1 MPEGENMEF
10 VSDDQILL
18 GREAESRHE
27 LLRMLCAQAE
37 ALDIVK
43 DDEEAYQAFLAR
55 EELGATGLTEGFAV
69 PHAKSATIVRP
80 TVMVWKNR
88 TAVAWP
94 SFDEKPV
101 DIAVALFVPEENRE
115 EHIRLLSKT
124 AVLLMDP
131 AFRTMLRTTDDAHAI
146 ASAISDALAQG

>member
-1 MPEGENMEF
+1 MDF

-18 GREAESRHE
+18 GRGAESRHE

-37 ALDIVK
+37 ALGIVK
-43 DDEEAYQAFLAR
+43 DDEAAYQAFLAR

-80 TVMVWKNR
+80 AVMVWKNK
-88 TAVAWP
+88 TAVPWP

-101 DIAVALFVPEENRE
+101 DIAVALFVPEANRE

-124 AVLLMDP
+124 AVLLMDS
-131 AFRTMLRTTDDAHAI
+131 AFRTMLRESEDAHTI
-146 ASAISDALAQG
+146 ASAISDALAQE

>member
-1 MPEGENMEF
+1 MDF

-37 ALDIVK
+37 ALGIVT
-43 DDEEAYQAFLAR
+43 DDEKAYQAFLSR

-80 TVMVWKNR
+80 AVMVWKNR

-131 AFRTMLRTTDDAHAI
+131 AFRTMLRTTDDAHTI
-146 ASAISDALAQG
+146 ASAISDALAQE

>member
-1 MPEGENMEF
+1 MDF

-37 ALDIVK
+37 ALGIVK
-43 DDEEAYQAFLAR
+43 DDEAAYQAFLAR

-80 TVMVWKNR
+80 AVMVWKNK
-88 TAVAWP
+88 TAVPWP

-101 DIAVALFVPEENRE
+101 DIAVALFLPEANRE

-124 AVLLMDP
+124 AVLLMDS
-131 AFRTMLRTTDDAHAI
+131 AFRTMLRESEDAHTI
-146 ASAISDALAQG
+146 ASAISDALAQE

>member
-1 MPEGENMEF
+1 MDF

-37 ALDIVK
+37 ALGIVK
-43 DDEEAYQAFLAR
+43 DDEAAYQAFLAR

-80 TVMVWKNR
+80 AVMVWKNK
-88 TAVAWP
+88 TAVPWP

-101 DIAVALFVPEENRE
+101 DIAVALFVPEANRE

-124 AVLLMDP
+124 AVLLMDS
-131 AFRTMLRTTDDAHAI
+131 AFRKMLRESEDAHTI
-146 ASAISDALAQG
+146 ASAISDALAQE

>member
-1 MPEGENMEF
+1 MDF

-37 ALDIVK
+37 ALGIVK
-43 DDEEAYQAFLAR
+43 DDEAAYQAFLAR
-55 EELGATGLTEGFAV
+55 EDLGATGFTEGFAV

-80 TVMVWKNR
+80 AVMVWKNR

-101 DIAVALFVPEENRE
+101 DIAVALFVPEANRE

-146 ASAISDALAQG
+146 ASAISDAFAQE

>member
-1 MPEGENMEF
+1 MDF

-37 ALDIVK
+37 ALGIVK
-43 DDEEAYQAFLAR
+43 DDEAAYQAFLAR
-55 EELGATGLTEGFAV
+55 EDLGATGLTEGFAV

-80 TVMVWKNR
+80 AVMVWKNK
-88 TAVAWP
+88 TAVSWP

-101 DIAVALFVPEENRE
+101 DIAVALFVPEANRE

-124 AVLLMDP
+124 AVLLMDS
-131 AFRTMLRTTDDAHAI
+131 AFRKMLRESEDAHTI
-146 ASAISDALAQG
+146 ASAISDALAQE

>member
-1 MPEGENMEF
+1 MDF

-37 ALDIVK
+37 ALGIVK
-43 DDEEAYQAFLAR
+43 DDETAYQAFLAR

-80 TVMVWKNR
+80 AVMVWKNR

-101 DIAVALFVPEENRE
+101 DIAVALFVPEANRE

-146 ASAISDALAQG
+146 ASAISDALAQE

>member
-1 MPEGENMEF
+1 MDF

-37 ALDIVK
+37 ALGIVK
-43 DDEEAYQAFLAR
+43 DDEAAYQAFLAR

-80 TVMVWKNR
+80 AVMVWKNK
-88 TAVAWP
+88 TAVPWP

-101 DIAVALFVPEENRE
+101 DIAVALFVPEANRE

-124 AVLLMDP
+124 AVLLMDS
-131 AFRTMLRTTDDAHAI
+131 AFRTMLRESEDEHTI
-146 ASAISDALAQG
+146 ASAISDALAQE

>member
-1 MPEGENMEF
+1 MDF

-37 ALDIVK
+37 ALGIVK
-43 DDEEAYQAFLAR
+43 DDEAAYQAFLAR

-80 TVMVWKNR
+80 AVMVWKNK
-88 TAVAWP
+88 TAVPWP

-101 DIAVALFVPEENRE
+101 DIAVALFVPEANRV

-124 AVLLMDP
+124 AVLLMDS
-131 AFRTMLRTTDDAHAI
+131 AFRTMLRESEDAHTI
-146 ASAISDALAQG
+146 ASAISDALAQE

>member
-1 MPEGENMEF
+1 MDF
-10 VSDDQILL
+10 VSDNQILL

-37 ALDIVK
+37 ALGIVK
-43 DDEEAYQAFLAR
+43 DDEAAYQAFLAR

-80 TVMVWKNR
+80 AVMVWKNK
-88 TAVAWP
+88 TAVPWP

-101 DIAVALFVPEENRE
+101 DIAVALFVPEANRE

-124 AVLLMDP
+124 AVLLMDS
-131 AFRTMLRTTDDAHAI
+131 AFRTMLRESEDAHTI
-146 ASAISDALAQG
+146 ASAISDALAQE

>member
-1 MPEGENMEF
+1 MDF

-37 ALDIVK
+37 ALGIVK
-43 DDEEAYQAFLAR
+43 DDEAAYQAFLAR

-69 PHAKSATIVRP
+69 PHAKRATIVRP
-80 TVMVWKNR
+80 AVMVWKNK
-88 TAVAWP
+88 TAVPWP

-101 DIAVALFVPEENRE
+101 DIAVALFVPEANRE

-124 AVLLMDP
+124 AVLLMDS
-131 AFRTMLRTTDDAHAI
+131 AFRKMLRESEDAHTI

>member
-1 MPEGENMEF
+1 MDF

-37 ALDIVK
+37 ALGIVK
-43 DDEEAYQAFLAR
+43 DDEAAYQAFLAR
-55 EELGATGLTEGFAV
+55 EDLGATGLTEGFAV

-80 TVMVWKNR
+80 AVMVWKNR

-101 DIAVALFVPEENRE
+101 DIAVALFVPEANRE

-146 ASAISDALAQG
+146 ASAISDAFAQE

>member
-1 MPEGENMEF
+1 MDF

-18 GREAESRHE
+18 GKEAESRHE

-37 ALDIVK
+37 ALGIVK
-43 DDEEAYQAFLAR
+43 DDEAAYQAFLAR

-69 PHAKSATIVRP
+69 PHAKAEAIQRP
-80 TVMVWKNR
+80 AVMVWKNK
-88 TAVAWP
+88 TAVPWP

-101 DIAVALFVPEENRE
+101 DIAVALFVPETNRE

-131 AFRTMLRTTDDAHAI
+131 AFRKMLRESEDAHTI
-146 ASAISDALAQG
+146 ASAISDALAQEQ

>member
-1 MPEGENMEF
+1 MDF

-37 ALDIVK
+37 ALGIVK
-43 DDEEAYQAFLAR
+43 DDEAAYQAFLAR

-80 TVMVWKNR
+80 AVMVWKNR

-101 DIAVALFVPEENRE
+101 DIAVALFVPEANRE

-131 AFRTMLRTTDDAHAI
+131 AFHTMLRTTDDAHAI
-146 ASAISDALAQG
+146 ASAISDAFAQE

>member
-1 MPEGENMEF
+1 MDF

-37 ALDIVK
+37 ALGIVK
-43 DDEEAYQAFLAR
+43 DDEASYQAFLER

-80 TVMVWKNR
+80 AVMVWKNK
-88 TAVAWP
+88 TAVPWP

-101 DIAVALFVPEENRE
+101 DIAVALFVPEANRE

-124 AVLLMDP
+124 AVLLMDS
-131 AFRTMLRTTDDAHAI
+131 AFRTMLRESEDAHTI
-146 ASAISDALAQG
+146 ASAILDALAQE

>member
-1 MPEGENMEF
+1 MDF

-37 ALDIVK
+37 ALGIVK
-43 DDEEAYQAFLAR
+43 DDEAAYQAFLAR

-80 TVMVWKNR
+80 AVMVWKNK
-88 TAVAWP
+88 TAVPWP

-101 DIAVALFVPEENRE
+101 DIAVALFVPEANRE

-124 AVLLMDP
+124 AVLLMDS
-131 AFRTMLRTTDDAHAI
+131 AFRKMLRESEEAHTI

>member
-1 MPEGENMEF
+1 MDF

-37 ALDIVK
+37 AMGIVK
-43 DDEEAYQAFLAR
+43 D
-55 EELGATGLTEGFAV
+55 
-69 PHAKSATIVRP
+69 
-80 TVMVWKNR
+80 
-88 TAVAWP
+88 
-94 SFDEKPV
+94 
-101 DIAVALFVPEENRE
+101 AVALFVPEANRE

-131 AFRTMLRTTDDAHAI
+131 AFRKMLRTTDDVHAI
-146 ASAISDALAQG
+146 ASAIADAIAQE

>member
-1 MPEGENMEF
+1 MDF

-37 ALDIVK
+37 ALGIVK
-43 DDEEAYQAFLAR
+43 DDEAAYQAFLAR

-80 TVMVWKNR
+80 AVMVWKNK
-88 TAVAWP
+88 TAVPWP

-101 DIAVALFVPEENRE
+101 DIAVTLFVPEANRE

-124 AVLLMDP
+124 AVLLMDS
-131 AFRTMLRTTDDAHAI
+131 AFRTMLRESEDAHTI
-146 ASAISDALAQG
+146 ASAISDALAQE

>member
-1 MPEGENMEF
+1 MDF

-37 ALDIVK
+37 ALGIVK
-43 DDEEAYQAFLAR
+43 DDEAAYQAFLER

-80 TVMVWKNR
+80 AVMVWKNK
-88 TAVAWP
+88 TAVPWP

-101 DIAVALFVPEENRE
+101 DIAAALFVPEANRE

-124 AVLLMDP
+124 AVLLMDS
-131 AFRTMLRTTDDAHAI
+131 AFRKMLRESEDAHTI
-146 ASAISDALAQG
+146 ASAISDALAQE

>member
-1 MPEGENMEF
+1 MDF

-37 ALDIVK
+37 ALGIVK
-43 DDEEAYQAFLAR
+43 DDEAAYQAFLAR

-69 PHAKSATIVRP
+69 PHAKDETIQRP
-80 TVMVWKNR
+80 AVMVWKNK
-88 TAVAWP
+88 TAVPWP

-101 DIAVALFVPEENRE
+101 DIAVALFVPEANRE

-131 AFRTMLRTTDDAHAI
+131 AFRKMLRTTDDVHAI
-146 ASAISDALAQG
+146 VSAIADAIAQE

>member
-1 MPEGENMEF
+1 MDF
-10 VSDDQILL
+10 VSDDQVLL

-37 ALDIVK
+37 ALGIVK
-43 DDEEAYQAFLAR
+43 DDEAAYQAFLAR

-80 TVMVWKNR
+80 AVMVWKNK
-88 TAVAWP
+88 TAVPWP

-101 DIAVALFVPEENRE
+101 DIAVALFVPEANRE

-124 AVLLMDP
+124 AVLLMDS
-131 AFRTMLRTTDDAHAI
+131 AFRTMLRESEDAHTI
-146 ASAISDALAQG
+146 ASAISDALAQE

>member
-1 MPEGENMEF
+1 MDF

-37 ALDIVK
+37 ALGIVK
-43 DDEEAYQAFLAR
+43 DDEAAYQAFLAR

-80 TVMVWKNR
+80 AVMVWKNR

-101 DIAVALFVPEENRE
+101 DIAVALFVPGENRE

-146 ASAISDALAQG
+146 ASAISDELAQE

>member
-1 MPEGENMEF
+1 MDF

-37 ALDIVK
+37 ALGIVK

-80 TVMVWKNR
+80 AVMVWKNK
-88 TAVAWP
+88 TAVPWP

-101 DIAVALFVPEENRE
+101 DIAVALFVPEANRE

-124 AVLLMDP
+124 AVLLMDS
-131 AFRTMLRTTDDAHAI
+131 AFRTMLRESEDAHTI
-146 ASAISDALAQG
+146 ASAISDALAQE

>member
-1 MPEGENMEF
+1 MDF
-10 VSDDQILL
+10 VSDNQILL

-37 ALDIVK
+37 ALGIVK
-43 DDEEAYQAFLAR
+43 DDEAAYQAFLAR

-80 TVMVWKNR
+80 AVMVWKNK
-88 TAVAWP
+88 TAVPWP

-101 DIAVALFVPEENRE
+101 DIAVALFVPEANRE

-124 AVLLMDP
+124 AVLLMDS
-131 AFRTMLRTTDDAHAI
+131 AFRKMLRESEDAHTI
-146 ASAISDALAQG
+146 ASAISDALAQE

>member
-1 MPEGENMEF
+1 MDF

-37 ALDIVK
+37 ALGIVK
-43 DDEEAYQAFLAR
+43 DDEAAYQAFLAR

-80 TVMVWKNR
+80 AVMVWKNK
-88 TAVAWP
+88 TAVPWP

-101 DIAVALFVPEENRE
+101 DIAVALFVPEANRE

-124 AVLLMDP
+124 AVLLMDS
-131 AFRTMLRTTDDAHAI
+131 AFRTMLRESEDAHTI
-146 ASAISDALAQG
+146 ASAISDALAQE

>member
-1 MPEGENMEF
+1 MDF

-37 ALDIVK
+37 ALGIVK
-43 DDEEAYQAFLAR
+43 DDEAAYQAFLAR

-80 TVMVWKNR
+80 AVMVWKNK
-88 TAVAWP
+88 TAVPWP

-101 DIAVALFVPEENRE
+101 DIAVALFVPEANRE

-124 AVLLMDP
+124 AVLLLDS
-131 AFRTMLRTTDDAHAI
+131 AFRTMLRESEDAHTI
-146 ASAISDALAQG
+146 ASAISDALAQE

>member
-1 MPEGENMEF
+1 MDF

-37 ALDIVK
+37 ALGIVK
-43 DDEEAYQAFLAR
+43 DDEAAYQAFLAR

-80 TVMVWKNR
+80 AVMVWKNK
-88 TAVAWP
+88 TAVPWP

-101 DIAVALFVPEENRE
+101 DIAGALFVPEANRE

-124 AVLLMDP
+124 AVLLMDS
-131 AFRTMLRTTDDAHAI
+131 AFRTMLRESEDAHTI
-146 ASAISDALAQG
+146 ASAILDALAQE

>member
-1 MPEGENMEF
+1 MDF

-37 ALDIVK
+37 ALGIVK
-43 DDEEAYQAFLAR
+43 DDEAAYQAFLAR

-69 PHAKSATIVRP
+69 PHAKSATIVHP
-80 TVMVWKNR
+80 AVMVWKNR

-101 DIAVALFVPEENRE
+101 DIAVALFVPEANRE

-146 ASAISDALAQG
+146 ASAISDALAQE

>member
-18 GREAESRHE
+18 DREAESRHE

-37 ALDIVK
+37 ALGIVK

-80 TVMVWKNR
+80 AVMVWKNR

-101 DIAVALFVPEENRE
+101 DIAVALFVPEENRD

-131 AFRTMLRTTDDAHAI
+131 AFRRMLRTTDDAHAI
-146 ASAISDALAQG
+146 ASAISDALAQE

>member
-1 MPEGENMEF
+1 MDF

-43 DDEEAYQAFLAR
+43 DDEAAYQAFLAR

-80 TVMVWKNR
+80 AVMVWKNR

-101 DIAVALFVPEENRE
+101 DIAVALFVPEANRE

-146 ASAISDALAQG
+146 ASAISDALAQE

>member
-1 MPEGENMEF
+1 MDF

-37 ALDIVK
+37 ALGIVK
-43 DDEEAYQAFLAR
+43 DDEAAYQAFLAR

-80 TVMVWKNR
+80 AVMVWKNK
-88 TAVAWP
+88 TAVPWP

-101 DIAVALFVPEENRE
+101 DIAVALFVPEANRE

-124 AVLLMDP
+124 AVLLMDS
-131 AFRTMLRTTDDAHAI
+131 AFRTMLRESEDTHTI
-146 ASAISDALAQG
+146 ASAISDALAQE

>member
-1 MPEGENMEF
+1 MDF

-37 ALDIVK
+37 ALGIVK
-43 DDEEAYQAFLAR
+43 DDEAAYQAFLAR

-80 TVMVWKNR
+80 AVMVWKNK
-88 TAVAWP
+88 TAVPWP

-101 DIAVALFVPEENRE
+101 DIAVALFVPEANRE

-124 AVLLMDP
+124 AVLLMDS
-131 AFRTMLRTTDDAHAI
+131 AFRKMLRESEDAHTI